1 MLTEDEKRTAHEA
14 ARILTSPLFREV
26 FEKLDAR
33 YVENWRGAKT
43 AEERERCW
51 QRQACLQLHCWPY
64 RADVQRELLGM
75 VNDANCK
82 AGGKDEGIKSALERA
97 KRSLSWRKK

>member
-14 ARILTSPLFREV
+14 ARILMSPLFQKV
-26 FEKLDAR
+26 FEQLDAR

-51 QRQACLQLHCWPY
+51 QRQAAL
-64 RADVQRELLGM
+64 ADVQRELLGM

-82 AGGKDEGIKSALERA
+82 AGGKDEGIKFALERA

>member
-14 ARILTSPLFREV
+14 ARILMSPLFQKV
-26 FEKLDAR
+26 FEQLDAH

-51 QRQACLQLHCWPY
+51 QRQAAL
-64 RADVQRELLGM
+64 ADVQRELLGM

-82 AGGKDEGIKSALERA
+82 AGGKDEGIKSALERV

>member
-14 ARILTSPLFREV
+14 ARILMSPLFQKV
-26 FEKLDAR
+26 FEQLDAR

-51 QRQACLQLHCWPY
+51 QRQAAL
-64 RADVQRELLGM
+64 ADVQRELL
-75 VNDANCK
+75 
-82 AGGKDEGIKSALERA
+82 GKDEGIKSALERA

>member
-43 AEERERCW
+43 PDDRERCW
-51 QRQACLQLHCWPY
+51 QRQTAL
-64 RADVQRELLGM
+64 ADVQRELLGM

-97 KRSLSWRKK
+97 KRSFSWRKK

>member
-14 ARILTSPLFREV
+14 ARILMSPLFQKV
-26 FEKLDAR
+26 FEQLDAR

-43 AEERERCW
+43 AEERERC
-51 QRQACLQLHCWPY
+51 RQAAL
-64 RADVQRELLGM
+64 ADVQRELLGM

-82 AGGKDEGIKSALERA
+82 AGGKDEGIKSALERV